1 MYELAG
7 IDWNRIL
14 EPPVVMFIVA
24 AIIAVAAIV
33 APQWRRSVKASED
46 ARLKE
51 QMIQRGFSADEIERV
66 IRAGADE
73 KRGPAGKFGATR
85 FKCDPDC

>member
-1 MYELAG
+1 MHELAG
-7 IDWNRIL
+7 INWNRIL
-14 EPPVVMFIVA
+14 DPPVIMFIVG

-33 APQWRRSVKASED
+33 APQWRKAAKASED

-66 IRAGADE
+66 IRAGAGE
-73 KRGPAGKFGATR
+73 KRGAAGKCGAMP
-85 FKCDPDC
+85 FNCDPDR

>member
-1 MYELAG
+1 MHELAG
-7 IDWNRIL
+7 IDWDRVFD
-14 EPPVVMFIVA
+14 PPVIVFIVG
-24 AIIAVAAIV
+24 AIVAVAAIV
-33 APQWRRSVKASED
+33 APQWRKAAKASED

-73 KRGPAGKFGATR
+73 EHSAAGKCGAAP
-85 FKCDPDC
+85 FKCDPDL